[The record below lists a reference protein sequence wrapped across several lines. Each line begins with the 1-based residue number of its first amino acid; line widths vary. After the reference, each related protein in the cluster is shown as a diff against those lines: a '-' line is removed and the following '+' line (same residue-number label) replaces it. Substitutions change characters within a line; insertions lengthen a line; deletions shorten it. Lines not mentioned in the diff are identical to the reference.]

1 MTPEGMLF
9 EYDCSTELMCAYQ
22 DLGYATEH
30 IQNQDFENATVWITM
45 AIQSVDS
52 VIRRT
57 KEADGQ

>member
-9 EYDCSTELMCAYQ
+9 EYDCDIELMCAYQ

-30 IQNQDFENATVWITM
+30 IQNQDFENATAWVQM

-57 KEADGQ
+57 K

>member
-1 MTPEGMLF
+1 MF

-30 IQNQDFENATVWITM
+30 IQNEDFENATVWVEM
-45 AIQSVDS
+45 AIKSVDS

-57 KEADGQ
+57 REGNGKL